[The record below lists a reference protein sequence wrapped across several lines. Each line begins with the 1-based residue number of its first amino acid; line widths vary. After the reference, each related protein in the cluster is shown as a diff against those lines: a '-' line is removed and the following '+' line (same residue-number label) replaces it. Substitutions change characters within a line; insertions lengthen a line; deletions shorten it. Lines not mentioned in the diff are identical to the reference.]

1 MSVAK
6 WRRVWLV
13 LRRGARARA
22 TRRARARCQSGQAVW
37 GGSEVDEGMHR
48 AEWLCRGHHFPQSSM
63 SAVRVPGLAI
73 SRHEPGS
80 LGSKRALATPA
91 RRFSTR
97 HTLGDRPLSWLR
109 ARPPRWRCHVLV
121 LGLMLVLADAYADAV
136 AGAASVHV
144 HVHVHVH
151 GCCCVPASR
160 VVQPRVAAGGQPVS
174 PACLARLFRPSASPA
189 PSHRCRSGTTCVCV
203 STFCYCY

>member
-6 WRRVWLV
+6 WRRGWL
-13 LRRGARARA
+13 RRARA
-22 TRRARARCQSGQAVW
+22 SRIARARCQSGQAVW
-37 GGSEVDEGMHR
+37 GGSEVDEVDEGMRR

-63 SAVRVPGLAI
+63 TAVRVPGLAI
-73 SRHEPGS
+73 SRHRPGS

-121 LGLMLVLADAYADAV
+121 LGQMAVLVMMVVMPVLVLAVLVFLLMAAV
-136 AGAASVHV
+136 CLSS
-144 HVHVHVH
+144 
-151 GCCCVPASR
+151 CPSR
-160 VVQPRVAAGGQPVS
+160 VVHQSRVAAGSHGRP
-174 PACLARLFRPSASPA
+174 PCLASPA
-189 PSHRCRSGTTCVCV
+189 PALAPVPGRLLFAAATM
-203 STFCYCY
+203 Y